1 MKATYQTWKGSLL
14 WSEIQAV
21 LNTGKDLVVYD
32 LETTGLSPQNDR
44 IIEIAAVKYGV
55 APSDGDY
62 VFTEKGVYHQL
73 INPGVPLPQT
83 ITEITG
89 LTDAALADKP
99 LEADCVDEIALFF
112 DGCILSGYNIT
123 TFDNGFMTEY
133 FARFGYAF
141 DAAYVVDGIKMA
153 RNRLRYKEDVENFKL
168 TTVGAYY
175 GISFNAHSALEDTR
189 TTSKLV
195 QIFVHEYAGESKSK
209 DDKPA
214 EIGAMRPLREE
225 VRAFC
230 KQWNGGCTWS
240 TASIYCWRG
249 RIFPCRSQI
258 GWKAVGEYLGFCRTL
273 CANAKCT
280 CNDESKL
287 EIQEVES
294 LVCLHRHLVLCRSAG
309 FLPAWEQLG
318 RCR

>member
-14 WSEIQAV
+14 WSEVQAV

-133 FARFGYAF
+133 FARFGHAF

-168 TTVGAYY
+168 ATVGAYY

-195 QIFVHEYAGESKSK
+195 QIFVHEYAGESKS
-209 DDKPA
+209 DKPA
-214 EIGAMRPLREE
+214 AIGAMRPRIMQIAYWQGFKGFN
-225 VRAFC
+225 R
-230 KQWNGGCTWS
+230 
-240 TASIYCWRG
+240 IYVNMD
-249 RIFPCRSQI
+249 I
-258 GWKAVGEYLGFCRTL
+258 GSVYY
-273 CANAKCT
+273 
-280 CNDESKL
+280 D
-287 EIQEVES
+287 I
-294 LVCLHRHLVLCRSAG
+294 RSASWG
-309 FLPAWEQLG
+309 AKDVDIRLLDMGWIEREAFRITGCGCESEFASFKGDIRVQP
-318 RCR
+318 RR